1 MAKQSYLRNS
11 ENTRLSQIAFTSFV
25 LINKTTATATAKTT
39 TTTAMTASTLE
50 SYLLLFFSFPFWI
63 FFFSN
68 FFFFRRISVRF
79 SIFCFNFEKFGRKF
93 FHRQLEKRILNLL
106 ILFCFNNC
114 QKFVPEQST
123 ADSVIFIK
131 NSLDKL
137 KTWLIIDFLTKKK
150 RQNHVNENIS
160 FSFEVSFVEP
170 KPTNIKIYLT

>member
-50 SYLLLFFSFPFWI
+50 SYLLLFFL
-63 FFFSN
+63 FFFLSILDFFFLQL
-68 FFFFRRISVRF
+68 FFFFRRNSVRF

-150 RQNHVNENIS
+150 RQNHKWKHQ
-160 FSFEVSFVEP
+160 F
-170 KPTNIKIYLT
+170 